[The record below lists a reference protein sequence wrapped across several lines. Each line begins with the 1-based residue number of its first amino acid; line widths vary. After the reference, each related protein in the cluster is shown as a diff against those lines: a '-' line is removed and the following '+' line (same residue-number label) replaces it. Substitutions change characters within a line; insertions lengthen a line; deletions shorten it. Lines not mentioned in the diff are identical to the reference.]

1 MALVQ
6 TQLITPEIVVN
17 QRPPGQG
24 LEISTSA
31 IRATVNKRFQR
42 SELIGISS
50 INIPSGYYVA
60 VVGLKTTAASSS
72 DYYNTG
78 WMTETTNPFT
88 LPDEVWQYFAI
99 NFRRADNGNITA
111 TDLTTLNAGT
121 AVMISSAPMSKELLS
136 RRASLM
142 SRKGE
147 ELILVL
153 DTTITNEVIQPISF
167 DSTTGYFEVDSFPS
181 NFNVAL
187 NTNTNVRIHILNT
200 SVSPTLLP
208 CKYNDSNIVIQKV
221 DNTHFTIASNSVSSS
236 GNYDVTA
243 FCLEYNPPELV
254 RLCGT
259 DMMYDNLF
267 KIEVTGV
274 LECINKYKTV
284 GLHGIS
290 NYPSYAATLIA
301 SSIGYIYGRRLC
313 DMTLYVRL
321 GSDNSFYGYLKRET
335 GFSQGDRTWSLSRF
349 TYKNL
354 ELTLDSGFGWGGR
367 TGLYFRNIF
376 LNGSNVKCYKVVE

>member
-6 TQLITPEIVVN
+6 TQLVTPEIVVN

-78 WMTETTNPFT
+78 WMTATTNPFT

-99 NFRRADNGNITA
+99 NFRRADNGNITS

-121 AVMISSAPMSKELLS
+121 AVMISSAPMSKALLS

-147 ELILVL
+147 ELISIL
-153 DTTITNEVIQPISF
+153 DTTITNEVIQPKSF
-167 DSTTGYFEVDSFPS
+167 DSATGYFEVDSFPS

-187 NTNTNVRIHILNT
+187 NTNTNVRLHILNT
-200 SVSPTLLP
+200 SVSSALLP
-208 CKYNDSNIVIQKV
+208 CKYNDTYVVIQKV
-221 DNTHFTIASNSVSSS
+221 DDTHFILNSNSVSNS

-254 RLCGT
+254 KLCGT

-274 LECINKYKTV
+274 MECINKYKTV

-290 NYPSYAATLIA
+290 NYPYYAAALVT

-313 DMTLYVRL
+313 DMTIYVKL
-321 GSDNSFYGYLKRET
+321 GSDNSFYGYLKKQT
-335 GFSQGDRTWSLSRF
+335 GFSQGDKSWNLSRF
-349 TYKNL
+349 THKNL
-354 ELTLDSGFGWGGR
+354 ELTLDSGFGWGGK

-376 LNGSNVKCYKVVE
+376 LNGSTVKCYKVVE